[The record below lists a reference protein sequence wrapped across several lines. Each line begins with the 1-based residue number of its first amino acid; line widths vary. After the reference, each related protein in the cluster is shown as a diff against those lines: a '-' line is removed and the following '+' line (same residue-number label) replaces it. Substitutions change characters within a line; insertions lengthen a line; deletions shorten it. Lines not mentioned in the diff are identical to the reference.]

1 MKKFLI
7 TISIVAAL
15 VLNANAQGDG
25 FFAYSS
31 IDENRTGGAPINPVD
46 PFSGMNANANGAP
59 IGSGWLLLAGM
70 GAGYALLRRRNEK

>member
-31 IDENRTGGAPINPVD
+31 MDDNRSGNLVPNNPQD
-46 PFSGMNANANGAP
+46 PFSGMNANANGTP

-70 GAGYALLRRRNEK
+70 GAGYALLRRREK